1 MKRITVA
8 KKGKG
13 KYVVNVGGKQQGT
26 ASKTRAKAN
35 AKANKLR
42 KKKGRK

>member
-8 KKGKG
+8 KKAPG
-13 KYVVNVGGKQQGT
+13 KYVVNQGGKQQG
-26 ASKTRAKAN
+26 SSCKTKAAAT